1 MRIYNKAFLVALV
14 VALFGV
20 VGAASAQDSAVNAYS
35 PYTMYGIGELGVNGN
50 AINRTMGGAG
60 IAFRS
65 TQMANLLN
73 PAGYSATL
81 RNSFIF
87 EVGMEGNFLKNTQ
100 RKYTSTDIS
109 DYTTAANAKNTANL
123 RESAI
128 QFPVA
133 KGLGFGFSLTPYG
146 SVGYKM
152 HALEQNEDTWG
163 TVGAVMYNYQGDG
176 DVTEIK
182 AGLGWEFV
190 RGVSIGIA
198 AKYYWGNILHNYT
211 TSIYGDYVGSGD
223 YVSTK
228 GLDDYAISNFKF
240 QVGLQANL
248 IATKKR
254 MLTIGATYDYGGP
267 LNPKVTQTI
276 YIGDYASSVVFKED
290 SRGQMRL
297 PHSVGAG
304 ICYQD
309 SKFIVMADYEYQN
322 WGGDNAFIQTDSHTG
337 MSVKY
342 VDTNTYKFGFE
353 YIPNRFDVRNYFKRV
368 SYRIGARYGNYYQS
382 YEGRNI
388 DQWAVT
394 AGFGFP
400 LRFMAAHSINVG
412 VEVGGRG
419 NHESVVMPKLNQ
431 RIGLI
436 RQNYVKLQLGFS
448 LFGEDYW
455 FVRPKID

>member
-1 MRIYNKAFLVALV
+1 
-14 VALFGV
+14 
-20 VGAASAQDSAVNAYS
+20 
-35 PYTMYGIGELGVNGN
+35 
-50 AINRTMGGAG
+50 
-60 IAFRS
+60 
-65 TQMANLLN
+65 
-73 PAGYSATL
+73 
-81 RNSFIF
+81 
-87 EVGMEGNFLKNTQ
+87 MEGNFLKNTQ
-100 RKYTSTDIS
+100 RRYSSLSAS
-109 DYTTAANAKNTANL
+109 DYTTAENAKNSANL
-123 RESAI
+123 REIAV

-133 KGLGFGFSLTPYG
+133 KGLGFGLSLTPYG

-152 HALEQNEDTWG
+152 NTLEQSEDIWG
-163 TVGAVMYNYQGDG
+163 TVGGVMYNYQGDG

-190 RGVSIGIA
+190 RGVSVGIA

-223 YVSTK
+223 FVSTN

-267 LNPKVTQTI
+267 LNPKVVQTI
-276 YIGDYASSVVFKED
+276 YIGDYASSVVFQED

-297 PHSVGAG
+297 PHAVGAG
-304 ICYQD
+304 ISYQD
-309 SKFIVMADYEYQN
+309 SKFVANFDYEYQN
-322 WGGDNAFIQTDSHTG
+322 WGGDNAFYQHDTYTG
-337 MSVKY
+337 VSVKY
-342 VDTNTYKFGFE
+342 VNTHTYKFGFE
-353 YIPNRFDVRNYFKRV
+353 YIPNRFDVRNYFKRI

-382 YEGRNI
+382 FA
-388 DQWAVT
+388 DQQITQYSIT

-400 LRFMAAHSINVG
+400 LRFMSAHSINAG
-412 VEVGGRG
+412 IEFGGRG
-419 NHESVVMPKLNQ
+419 NHTSVELPGQGKRL
-431 RIGLI
+431 GLI
-436 RQNYVKLQLGFS
+436 RQNYLKVHLGFS